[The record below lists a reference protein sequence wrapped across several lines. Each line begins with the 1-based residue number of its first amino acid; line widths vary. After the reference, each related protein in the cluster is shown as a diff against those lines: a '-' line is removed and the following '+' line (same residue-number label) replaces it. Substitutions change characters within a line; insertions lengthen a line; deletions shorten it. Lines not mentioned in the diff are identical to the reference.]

1 MLPQILLLIAAV
13 IVVFVVI
20 VSLRPASF
28 RIERRATIAAPAAV
42 AFAQDNDFYLWNA
55 WSPWAKIDPAMQQTF
70 TRATDGKGSVYW
82 WKGNNKVGE
91 DRMTILE
98 DRPAEL
104 VRIHLEFIAPFRAT
118 NLTEFPLKPAGSQT
132 EVVWA
137 MSGTNNFLLKAVTL
151 FMNMDKTVGGDFE
164 RGLSQLK
171 AVAEGATR
179 R

>member
-1 MLPQILLLIAAV
+1 MFPQILLLLAAV

-20 VSLRPASF
+20 VSLRPATF

-42 AFAQDNDFYLWNA
+42 VFAQVNDFHLWNA
-55 WSPWAKIDPAMQQTF
+55 WSPWAKIDPSMQQTF
-70 TRATDGKGSVYW
+70 TGAAAGKGAVYW
-82 WKGNNKVGE
+82 WKGNKKVGE
-91 DRMTILE
+91 GRMTILE

-104 VRIHLEFIAPFRAT
+104 VRINLEFIAPFQAT
-118 NLTEFPLKPAGSQT
+118 NLTEFTFKPAGSQT
-132 EVVWA
+132 EVIWA

-171 AVAEGATR
+171 AVAEGAAR
-179 R
+179 P